1 MSSPIPGDPVY
12 LGSFLTNTH
21 WYGVVGD
28 GETPA
33 MQVATLEAVGQDAVI
48 ALDALRGEKG
58 EKGDPADFVHM
69 QWDSA
74 IDAPN
79 ELPDDLNSSTDP
91 ETGDVGKAWWIDSLV
106 YVWTG
111 DHYIAKQMGSPGQ
124 PGPTPQITVTMER
137 VEPDEDS
144 EVEQSGT
151 SANPVLHFKIA
162 APEGPEGPA
171 SAISLASD
179 YDDTLPPQSGQ
190 VLTWLGDEESGVWHP
205 SDFAGKDPRFYSVP
219 EAAFTNFT
227 GLSQRQ
233 TILSYTLE
241 AQDYAYVPYV
251 GGHIKAFGIELDE
264 DPLTI
269 GVEVRLG
276 DPTTGQLIG
285 RGFGNIAS
293 WTTISPHFSTSG
305 DPTTA
310 VAPDNGVA
318 TVNAGQTATIS
329 VNLYNDGLLGAYI
342 FNKNG
347 AQLTILTIPQGE

>member
-1 MSSPIPGDPVY
+1 M
-12 LGSFLTNTH
+12 
-21 WYGVVGD
+21 
-28 GETPA
+28 
-33 MQVATLEAVGQDAVI
+33 
-48 ALDALRGEKG
+48 
-58 EKGDPADFVHM
+58 
-69 QWDSA
+69 
-74 IDAPN
+74 
-79 ELPDDLNSSTDP
+79 
-91 ETGDVGKAWWIDSLV
+91 
-106 YVWTG
+106 
-111 DHYIAKQMGSPGQ
+111 
-124 PGPTPQITVTMER
+124 
-137 VEPDEDS
+137 
-144 EVEQSGT
+144 
-151 SANPVLHFKIA
+151 
-162 APEGPEGPA
+162 
-171 SAISLASD
+171 
-179 YDDTLPPQSGQ
+179 
-190 VLTWLGDEESGVWHP
+190 WHP
-205 SDFAGKDPRFYSVP
+205 SDFAAKDARFYSVP

-241 AQDYAYVPYV
+241 AQDYDYVPYV
-251 GGHIKAFGIELDE
+251 GGHIKAFGIEFDE

-305 DPTTA
+305 DPTSA

-318 TVNAGQTATIS
+318 TVNAGDTATIS